1 MLYEFKDT
9 IDVSEGITL
18 PSEAMQINGEYIE
31 NVIVGY
37 RTLQVSGRESLAPEL
52 DLLETAQDGARLKNK
67 RYPART
73 ITVKYQ
79 LCTESPEAFRQAYND
94 LGRILNCTD
103 AELIFADE
111 QDKFFIG
118 TPYKLGEVPAGKN
131 NVVSTFE
138 ILCIDPFKYSC
149 IEYEATPALEESSI
163 LIDYQGTHRAFPILQ
178 ADMFKEDEATKEEVT
193 EDGETVK
200 PFTGCGFVAFF
211 NENEKIIQLGDP
223 AEVDGVT
230 EQQPSQTLINNNFNA
245 SNSWDSAADLWSV
258 GNGAVGMGVASYA
271 TVNRYG
277 RQASYTSATLF
288 NGNADSGDPMFN
300 YKVVAKAS
308 KRTSSSVRI
317 NVSITA
323 ALTRASSYFGRG
335 YGLQAFLYIDTPRGT
350 IEKSVILKY
359 TTSFWRGLSGHT
371 VNMAFTIEG
380 LSATASTLS
389 GIRFRVK
396 RTDTLTDGKGG
407 VLSEKVCKDLPLTAY
422 ATQDPDKYYL
432 EPKDYGSGTEWH
444 GVSLTRAIPA
454 DKSGEAGAKN
464 FTFTFCNKFSIGSG
478 SAAASQLGTLRVS
491 LLDANNTPVCI
502 VTIDKRAP
510 GKTAKFSI
518 NINNKG
524 LFNADCDVAYN
535 NALFTDSKQQYIRKQ
550 GDLFTV
556 KVGGFNKSFRVA
568 DVADK
573 VVTRI
578 YIQFLKHASSNE
590 LEHNGL
596 YWVKFV
602 KDYCD
607 LWRDIPNKFSAC
619 DVVEANCRNG
629 EILHN
634 GVPAPELGALGNNW
648 ESFYLTPG
656 LNQIGFTFSE
666 WLKGD
671 YIPACKVRYREV
683 FL

>member
-1 MLYEFKDT
+1 MLYKFKDT
-9 IDVSEGITL
+9 IEVSEGITL

-178 ADMFKEDEATKEEVT
+178 ADMYTENEAT
-193 EDGETVK
+193 EDGESVK
-200 PFTGCGFVAFF
+200 PLTGTGDCGFVAFF

-230 EQQPSQTLINNNFNA
+230 EQQPSQTLINNTFNA
-245 SNSWDSAADLWSV
+245 YNSWGSAAKSQWST
-258 GNGAVGMGVASYA
+258 NATFGMGVASYE
-271 TVNRYG
+271 TVNKYG
-277 RQASYTSATLF
+277 KQASYASATLF
-288 NGNADSGDPMFN
+288 NGNADSGEPMFN

-323 ALTRASSYFGRG
+323 ALTRSSSYFGRG
-335 YGLQAFLYIDTPRGT
+335 YGLKASLYIGGAWR
-350 IEKSVILKY
+350 SVILKNA
-359 TTSFWRGLSGHT
+359 TSYWRGLSGHT
-371 VNMAFTIEG
+371 VNLAFT
-380 LSATASTLS
+380 LNTAATVSTLS
-389 GIRFRVK
+389 GIRFKVE
-396 RTDTLTDGKGG
+396 RTDSLTDGHGG
-407 VLSEKVCKDLPLTAY
+407 VLSEKACKDLPLTAY
-422 ATQDPDKYYL
+422 ATQEPDKYFL
-432 EPKDYGSGTEWH
+432 RPDYGGQ
-444 GVSLTRAIPA
+444 GNIAASLMRSIPA
-454 DKSGEAGAKN
+454 DKNAEVGAKN

-478 SAAASQLGTLRVS
+478 SAAASQLGALTVN
-491 LLDANNTPVCI
+491 LLDANKASICSVRLDKNT
-502 VTIDKRAP
+502 A
-510 GKTAKFSI
+510 GKNAKLSFT
-518 NINNKG
+518 INNKG
-524 LFNADCDVAYN
+524 VFSADVDIAYN
-535 NALFTDSKQQYIRKQ
+535 NALFADNKQQYIRKQ
-550 GDLFTV
+550 GDLFTF
-556 KVGGFNKSFRVA
+556 KVGGFSKSFRVA
-568 DVADK
+568 AVADK
-573 VVTRI
+573 VVTDVL
-578 YIQFLKHASSNE
+578 FMFSNTNANKE
-590 LEHNGL
+590 LTYNGL

-607 LWRDIPNKFSAC
+607 VWRDIPNKFSAG
-619 DVVEANCRNG
+619 DVVEANCRNS
-629 EILHN
+629 EILLN
-634 GVPAPELGALGNNW
+634 GVAAPELGAIGNNW

-656 LNQIGFTFSE
+656 LNQIGFAFSE
-666 WLKGD
+666 WLTGD

>member
-1 MLYEFKDT
+1 MLYKFKDT
-9 IDVSEGITL
+9 IEAPEGITL
-18 PSEAMQINGEYIE
+18 PSEALQINGEYIE

-103 AELIFADE
+103 AELIFNDE

-149 IEYEATPALEESSI
+149 VEYEATPALEESSI

-178 ADMFKEDEATKEEVT
+178 ADMYKEDEAT
-193 EDGETVK
+193 EDGEKVNTL
-200 PFTGCGFVAFF
+200 TGEGDCGFVAFF

-223 AEVDGVT
+223 EEIDGVT
-230 EQQPSQTLINNNFNA
+230 EQQPSQTLINNTFNA
-245 SNSWDSAADLWSV
+245 SNSWGSAAKELWSYSS
-258 GNGAVGMGVASYA
+258 NITFGMGVASYA
-271 TVNRYG
+271 TVNKYG
-277 RQASYTSATLF
+277 KQASYTSATLF
-288 NGNADSGDPMFN
+288 NGNADSGEPMFN

-371 VNMAFTIEG
+371 VNMAFTIDG
-380 LSATASTLS
+380 LSATASTLG
-389 GIRFRVK
+389 GIRFEVR
-396 RTDTLTDGKGG
+396 RIDNLGDAGK
-407 VLSEKVCKDLPLTAY
+407 LSEKACKDLPLTAY
-422 ATQDPDKYYL
+422 ATQEPSKYYL
-432 EPKDYGSGTEWH
+432 RPDYGNKSNTAAALMR
-444 GVSLTRAIPA
+444 SIPA
-454 DKSGEAGAKN
+454 DSSGEAGAKN

-478 SAAASQLGTLRVS
+478 SAAASQIGAL
-491 LLDANNTPVCI
+491 
-502 VTIDKRAP
+502 TIDLVDVNKVSICSVKIEKSAA
-510 GKTAKFSI
+510 GKTAKLYFT
-518 NINNKG
+518 INNKRM
-524 LFNADCDVAYN
+524 FTADIDIAYN
-535 NALFTDSKQQYIRKQ
+535 NALFADSKQQYIRKQ
-550 GDLFTV
+550 GDLFTF
-556 KVGGFNKSFRVA
+556 KVGGFNKSFRVTDA
-568 DVADK
+568 ADK
-573 VVTRI
+573 IVSSVL
-578 YIQFLKHASSNE
+578 FLFSNIDASKE
-590 LEHNGL
+590 LDYNGL
-596 YWVKFV
+596 FWVKFV
-602 KDYCD
+602 KDYVD
-607 LWRDIPNKFSAC
+607 VWRDIPNKFSAG

-629 EILHN
+629 EILLN
-634 GVPAPELGALGNNW
+634 GVAAPELGALGNNW

-656 LNQIGFTFSE
+656 LNQIGIAFSD
-666 WLKGD
+666 WLKDD

>member
-79 LCTESPEAFRQAYND
+79 LCCESPEAFRQAYND

-111 QDKFFIG
+111 QDKYFIG
-118 TPYKLGEVPAGKN
+118 TPYKLGEVPPGKN

-163 LIDYQGTHRAFPILQ
+163 LIDYQGTHRAYPILQ
-178 ADMFKEDEATKEEVT
+178 ADMYKEDEAS
-193 EDGETVK
+193 EDGESITAL
-200 PFTGCGFVAFF
+200 TGAGDCGFVAFF

-223 AEVDGVT
+223 EEVDGVT
-230 EQQPSQTLINNNFNA
+230 VDVPSQTLISNTFTA
-245 SNSWDSAADLWSV
+245 SNAWGSAAKEQWSTSTTF
-258 GNGAVGMGVASYA
+258 GMGVASYE
-271 TVNRYG
+271 TVNKYG
-277 RQASYTSATLF
+277 KQASYASATLF
-288 NGNADSGDPMFN
+288 NGNADSGEPMFN

-323 ALTRASSYFGRG
+323 ALTRAASFFGRG
-335 YGLQAFLYIDTPRGT
+335 YGLKASLYIGGAWR
-350 IEKSVILKY
+350 SVILKY
-359 TTSFWRGLSGHT
+359 PTSYWRGLSGHT
-371 VNMAFTIEG
+371 VNMAFTISG
-380 LSATASTLS
+380 LAATASTLS
-389 GIRFRVK
+389 GIRFKVE
-396 RTDTLTDGKGG
+396 RTDSLTDGHGG
-407 VLSEKVCKDLPLTAY
+407 VLSEKACNSLPLTAY
-422 ATQDPDKYYL
+422 ATQAPSKYYL
-432 EPKDYGSGTEWH
+432 RPDYGNKSNF
-444 GVSLTRAIPA
+444 VAALMRSIPA
-454 DKSGEAGAKN
+454 DSSGEAGAKN

-478 SAAASQLGTLRVS
+478 SAAASQIGAL
-491 LLDANNTPVCI
+491 
-502 VTIDKRAP
+502 TIDLVDVNKVSICSVKIEKSAA
-510 GKTAKFSI
+510 GKTAKLYFT
-518 NINNKG
+518 INNKRM
-524 LFNADCDVAYN
+524 FTADIDIAYN
-535 NALFTDSKQQYIRKQ
+535 NALFADSKQQYIRKQ
-550 GDLFTV
+550 GDLFTF
-556 KVGGFNKSFRVA
+556 KVGGFNKSFRVTDA
-568 DVADK
+568 ADK
-573 VVTRI
+573 IVSNVL
-578 YIQFLKHASSNE
+578 FLFSNIEASKE
-590 LEHNGL
+590 LDYNGL
-596 YWVKFV
+596 FWVKFV
-602 KDYCD
+602 KDYVD
-607 LWRDIPNKFSAC
+607 AWRDIPNKFSAG

-629 EILHN
+629 EILLN
-634 GVPAPELGALGNNW
+634 GVAAPELGALGNNW

-656 LNQIGFTFSE
+656 LNQIGIAFSD
-666 WLKGD
+666 WLKDD

>member
-111 QDKFFIG
+111 QDKYFIG

-149 IEYEATPALEESSI
+149 VEYEATPALEESSI

-178 ADMFKEDEATKEEVT
+178 ADMYTENEAT
-193 EDGETVK
+193 EDGESVK
-200 PFTGCGFVAFF
+200 PLTGSGDCGFVAFF

-223 AEVDGVT
+223 AEVDGETV
-230 EQQPSQTLINNNFNA
+230 EMPSQTLINNSFNA
-245 SNSWDSAADLWSV
+245 SNSWGGAAKSQWNV
-258 GNGAVGMGVASYA
+258 TQGAVGMGVASYT
-271 TVNRYG
+271 TVQKYG
-277 RQASYTSATLF
+277 KPASYTSATLF
-288 NGNADSGDPMFN
+288 NGNADSGEPMFN

-323 ALTRASSYFGRG
+323 ALTRSASYFGRG
-335 YGLQAFLYIDTPRGT
+335 YGLKASLYIGGAWR
-350 IEKSVILKY
+350 SVILKY
-359 TTSFWRGLSGHT
+359 PTSYWRGLSGHT
-371 VNMAFTIEG
+371 VNMAFTLNG
-380 LSATASTLS
+380 LAANAATLS
-389 GIRFRVK
+389 GIRFKVE
-396 RTDTLTDGKGG
+396 RTDSLTDGHGG
-407 VLSEKVCKDLPLTAY
+407 VLNESDCKNLPLSAY
-422 ATQDPDKYYL
+422 ATQDPDKYFL
-432 EPKDYGSGTEWH
+432 KPTNYGSGTGVH
-444 GVSLTRAIPA
+444 GASILRTIPA
-454 DKSGEAGAKN
+454 DTSGEVGAKN

-478 SAAASQLGTLRVS
+478 SAAASQLGTLHV
-491 LLDANNTPVCI
+491 LLRDANGAIICGVHI
-502 VTIDKRAP
+502 EKSAS
-510 GKTAKFSI
+510 GKTAKLSFSVNGKGWVVG
-518 NINNKG
+518 NI
-524 LFNADCDVAYN
+524 DVAHN

-550 GDLFTV
+550 GDLFTF
-556 KVGGFNKSFRVA
+556 KVGGFSKSYRDTSA
-568 DVADK
+568 ADK
-573 VVTRI
+573 VVAQVLFNFAQHGT
-578 YIQFLKHASSNE
+578 STP
-590 LEHNGL
+590 LEYNGL
-596 YWVKFV
+596 HWVKFV
-602 KDYCD
+602 KDYVD
-607 LWRDIPNKFSAC
+607 VWRDIPNKFSAG

-629 EILHN
+629 EILLN
-634 GVPAPELGALGNNW
+634 GVAAPELGALGNNW